1 MNMYS
6 YRESLK
12 KQMIESVKE
21 LFKLETVTSNLTDK
35 LMENGVLKLQS
46 EIITIDNTI
55 YRKCTV
61 INMETKQSRVFTVKL
76 NNR

>member
-1 MNMYS
+1 MYS

>member
-1 MNMYS
+1 MYS

-12 KQMIESVKE
+12 KEMIKSVKE
-21 LFKLETVTSNLTDK
+21 LFKLDTVTSNLTDR
-35 LMENGVLKLQS
+35 LIENGVLNLQS

-61 INMETKQSRVFTVKL
+61 TNMQTNQSRVFTVKL
-76 NNR
+76 NNK

>member
-1 MNMYS
+1 MYS

-21 LFKLETVTSNLTDK
+21 LFKLDTVTSNLTDK
-35 LMENGVLKLQS
+35 LIENGVLNLQS

-61 INMETKQSRVFTVKL
+61 TNMETKQSREFTVKL

>member
-1 MNMYS
+1 MYS

-21 LFKLETVTSNLTDK
+21 LFKLDTVTLNLTDR
-35 LMENGVLKLQS
+35 LMENGVLNLQS

-61 INMETKQSRVFTVKL
+61 TNMQTNQSRVFTLKL
-76 NNR
+76 NNK